1 MTIPNYLYKNNSID
15 IKKMRQ
21 NIKNNYTRSFDTK
34 LYSGNYYDF
43 MLFKGKTIKY
53 NKSYIDSLAI
63 ADFSDLDIKDGTL
76 YSNTNWTKA
85 INDGINLYNIGFTGV
100 DNGLISFRKD
110 RISNEEFLELY
121 LNSSL
126 KIETGDNR
134 LFLNPVTGN
143 TLEYEYPMHL
153 IEDKERYIACKG
165 GFYQGFFKL
174 HGSNYQVLPHELNE
188 DWVFHFELRPRSEYE
203 VTSNLVN
210 YTHDNN
216 KGIFFFMGT
225 RAENKFWP
233 FYKVNTKI
241 LNDLKENSYQIDGYL
256 AEGDKYSMVDNYS
269 RESIVHLENKWVM
282 EEPQESN
289 YFNIGNNSFSLDTES
304 LNNTILKIEKD
315 NLITCEDY
323 FVDAYFDQRC
333 PTIDNNKFVEE
344 DYIDEGLS
352 IDFSNFTDSEGR
364 KITEKGFVEI
374 ETDNKFLMFDRT
386 SSGFTTKNWV
396 EGTKVTLTRRQD
408 WPNSNYFMLMNRT
421 KTGYTVNSID
431 NYNEENQYDYN
442 LYKDIR
448 DNVFALRI
456 TDEGAIGYRYGVLN
470 CDSDNKYELIEEY
483 SKNNIIKTDEWNSI
497 NIRCTKISNN
507 KMKLLFY
514 VNGFLVFVSKDLKAF
529 KFKAIDDVQE
539 KQEGVPYNISIGG
552 GSLGL
557 LETILPDYFAIL
569 GYVLPIERDFCGT
582 FMGDIKSF
590 KMYEGFIDYSS
601 IANYL

>member
-1 MTIPNYLYKNNSID
+1 MK
-15 IKKMRQ
+15 Q
-21 NIKNNYTRSFDTK
+21 NIKNNRDKSIKAK
-34 LYSGNYYDF
+34 LYNGRYYDF
-43 MLFKGKTIKY
+43 SLYRGGIMIY
-53 NKSYIDSLAI
+53 NKAYIDSLAI
-63 ADFSDLDIKDGTL
+63 ADFSDLDIKDDKL
-76 YSNTNWTKA
+76 YSKIGWPKA
-85 INDGINLYNIGFTGV
+85 INEGVSLYNIGFTGV

-110 RISNEEFLELY
+110 RITNEEFLNLY
-121 LNSSL
+121 LNSEL
-126 KIETGDNR
+126 NIESGDTSF
-134 LFLNPVTGN
+134 FLSPVTGN
-143 TLEYEYPMHL
+143 TLEYEYPMYL
-153 IEDKERYIACKG
+153 TENDNERYISCKG

-174 HGSNYQVLPHELNE
+174 HGSKYQVLPHKLDK
-188 DWVFHFELRPRSEYE
+188 DWVLHFELRPRSEYE

-210 YTHDNN
+210 YTHENN

-256 AEGDKYSMVDNYS
+256 AEGDKYSMVDNYTK
-269 RESIVHLENKWVM
+269 ESIIHLENKWVM
-282 EEPQESN
+282 EEPQEKN
-289 YFNIGNNSFSLDTES
+289 YFNIGNNLFSLNTDS

-323 FVDAYFDQRC
+323 FVDTYFDQKC

-344 DYIDEGLS
+344 DYIDEGII
-352 IDFSNFTDSEGR
+352 IDFNNFTDSEGR
-364 KITEKGFVEI
+364 KITEKGFTEI

-386 SSGFTTKNWV
+386 KNGFTTKNWV

-431 NYNEENQYDYN
+431 KYNEENQYDYN

-456 TDEGAIGYRYGVLN
+456 TDEGAIGYRYGVFN
-470 CDSDNKYELIEEY
+470 CDNENKYELIEEY
-483 SKNNIIKTDEWNSI
+483 SKNNIIKTDVWNSI
-497 NIRCTKISNN
+497 NVRCAKISDN
-507 KMKLLFY
+507 KMRLMFY

-529 KFKAIDDVQE
+529 NFKAIDDVQE

-601 IANYL
+601 ITNYL